1 MAQRNQA
8 NHPEH
13 LIVPFSL
20 MRTIWGA
27 ICFNISTVNDIKSAC
42 GIHLYSYLK
51 PDVASSGVKLSR
63 VANFK

>member
-27 ICFNISTVNDIKSAC
+27 GDLF
-42 GIHLYSYLK
+42 
-51 PDVASSGVKLSR
+51 
-63 VANFK
+63 